1 MLKLDRVSRGP
12 HLPALV
18 ASSISREIAQG
29 RLRPG
34 DRLPNEQALATTF
47 GVSRNVVREAIARL
61 RFEGLVWAKQGRGAF
76 VGDAPAPA
84 VLKMDGAGM
93 PPADAFRSLFELRDI
108 LEVQAAGLAARKR
121 NARDLQQMRASLD
134 RMLTAPYGSIAWLE
148 GDLHFHRAIAA
159 ATHNPYVEQFVGV
172 TAERVRE
179 SILAAGHQ
187 HRSDEMA
194 RATLSEHEDI
204 LAAIQA
210 ADPPNAMQAM
220 RAHLSG
226 AAERVG
232 LTVPADDGTKPPRN
246 VRAGG

>member
-1 MLKLDRVSRGP
+1 MVLKLDRVSRGP

-34 DRLPNEQALATTF
+34 DRLPNEQALATIF
-47 GVSRNVVREAIARL
+47 GVSRNVVREAIVRL

-84 VLKMDGAGM
+84 VLKMDHAGM

-108 LEVQAAGLAARKR
+108 LEVQAAGLAARMR
-121 NARDLQQMRASLD
+121 DARDLQQMRAALD
-134 RMLTAPYGSIAWLE
+134 RMLTGPYGSIAWLE
-148 GDLHFHRAIAA
+148 GDLNFHCAIAS
-159 ATHNPYVEQFVGV
+159 ATHNPYVEQFIAFI
-172 TAERVRE
+172 AERVRE
-179 SILAAGHQ
+179 SILAAGYQ

-210 ADPPNAMQAM
+210 GDSDGAMQAM

-226 AAERVG
+226 AAVRVG
-232 LTVPADDGTKPPRN
+232 LTKPLG
-246 VRAGG
+246 RAGKDLAS